1 MTLAIVILAIAVFLS
16 GAVLGSLALL
26 VVGIRR
32 GDRAPH
38 LADKPRTQ
46 TEAITRAV
54 LGVGTRSHRN
64 GNEDEEG

>member
-1 MTLAIVILAIAVFLS
+1 MTLALVILAIAVFLS

-32 GDRAPH
+32 GDRAQH
-38 LADKPRTQ
+38 LADAPRTQ

-54 LGVGTRSHRN
+54 LGVGTRSQGHT
-64 GNEDEEG
+64 DEED

>member
-1 MTLAIVILAIAVFLS
+1 MTLAIAILAIAVFLS

-32 GDRAPH
+32 GDRARH
-38 LADKPRTQ
+38 LADKPRTP

-54 LGVGTRSHRN
+54 LGVGTRSHH